1 MAIKS
6 YIGVDGKARQ
16 VKHIYIGVSGKARRI
31 TTAYI
36 GDSNGIAKYAYM
48 CPGDIHMYNTA
59 GLSSI
64 LPGGGLGMASGAHV
78 GNDISNQTAIIAGGC
93 TNISGKFTILKKVY
107 SIDPYLVLSELT
119 DLTEKRAGMCSAS
132 SLKYALFA
140 GQQDNYAGTSKS
152 ATVFAYSNTLTMTNP
167 ANLSYNARTWMCAT
181 AINTTHVKPDGG
193 SIFAGGWTG
202 SRDVDYYDNN
212 LTHRTLEDLPSDLY
226 GEGIGAALSYNG
238 AIIAGGKAVST
249 HFSRALLYNKNAT
262 RASLSNLTV
271 GRAFMA
277 TAYLGY
283 KYTIF
288 AGGISGSAKYSD
300 AVDAYD
306 PNNTLISLPSLP
318 NENYC
323 MGSCTVMNNEYVVFA
338 GGNKNYSDTAVVYT
352 SDLTRTSFVGSR
364 KVSQIKPVGEKY
376 APSSRCNMALTCA
389 GKYGLMIGGC
399 FYSGIGGYSGTK
411 YCWDNIMIFKYAE

>member
-64 LPGGGLGMASGAHV
+64 LPGGLGMASGAHV
-78 GNDISNQTAIIAGGC
+78 GNDISNQTAIIAGGG
-93 TNISGKFTILKKVY
+93 TSISGKFTILKKVY

-140 GQQDNYAGTSKS
+140 GQQTNYAGTSKS

-167 ANLSYNARTWMCAT
+167 ANLSYNRRTCMCAT
-181 AINTTHVKPDGG
+181 AINTTNVKPNGG

-202 SRDVDYYDNN
+202 SNDVDYYDNN
-212 LTHRTLEDLPSDLY
+212 LTHRTLADLPSNVRA
-226 GEGIGAALSYNG
+226 EGIGASPSYNG
-238 AIIAGGKAVST
+238 AIIAGGNSVSDYM
-249 HFSRALLYNKNAT
+249 SGALLYDKNVT
-262 RASLSNLTV
+262 RTSLSNLTV

-288 AGGISGSAKYSD
+288 AGGVCGSLKYAD
-300 AVDAYD
+300 AVDAYNS
-306 PNNTLISLPSLP
+306 NNTLISLPSLP
-318 NENYC
+318 KENYG

-338 GGNKNYSDTAVVYT
+338 GGHNNYSYAPAVYT

-364 KVSQIKPVGEKY
+364 KVSRIEPVGGY
-376 APSSRCNMALTCA
+376 SSSDRYNMASTCA

-399 FYSGIGGYSGTK
+399 FYSGQGGYSGTE
-411 YCWDNIMIFKYAE
+411 YAWDNIMIFKYAE

>member
-48 CPGDIHMYNTA
+48 CPGDIHIYNTA

-64 LPGGGLGMASGAHV
+64 SPGGLGMASGAHV
-78 GNDISNQTAIIAGGC
+78 GNDISNQTAIIAGGA
-93 TNISGKFTILKKVY
+93 TNLSGKFTISKKVY

-119 DLTEKRAGMCSAS
+119 DLTQKRAGMCSAS

-167 ANLSYNARTWMCAT
+167 DDLSYNSRTWMCAT
-181 AINTTHVKPDGG
+181 AINTTNVKPDGG

-202 SRDVDYYDNN
+202 SSDVDYYDNN
-212 LTHRTLEDLPSDLY
+212 LIHRTLEDLPSNVR
-226 GEGIGAALSYNG
+226 GECIGAAPSYNG
-238 AIIAGGKAVST
+238 AIIAGGRSVSDYK
-249 HFSRALLYNKNAT
+249 SGALLYDKNVT
-262 RASLSNLTV
+262 RTSLSNLTV
-271 GRAFMA
+271 GRACMA

-288 AGGISGSAKYSD
+288 AGGRSGSANTD

-306 PNNTLISLPSLP
+306 PNNTLISLSSLP
-318 NENYC
+318 RENYG
-323 MGSCTVMNNEYVVFA
+323 MGSCTVMNNEYAVFA
-338 GGNKNYSDTAVVYT
+338 GGDRNYNDDAAVYT
-352 SDLTRTSFVGSR
+352 SDLTRTSFIGR
-364 KVSQIKPVGEKY
+364 NMYWIKPAGESST
-376 APSSRCNMALTCA
+376 SSRWYRYNMASTCA

-399 FYSGIGGYSGTK
+399 GYDGIGGYSGTIAV
-411 YCWDNIMIFKYAE
+411 WDNIMIFKYAE

>member
-202 SRDVDYYDNN
+202 SNDVDYYDNN
-212 LTHRTLEDLPSDLY
+212 LTHRTLENLPSDLY

-238 AIIAGGKAVST
+238 AIIAGGNSVSKY
-249 HFSRALLYNKNAT
+249 FSRALLYDKHAT
-262 RASLSNLTV
+262 RTLLSNLTV

-288 AGGISGSAKYSD
+288 AGGRCDSSSD

-318 NENYC
+318 RKNYG

-338 GGNKNYSDTAVVYT
+338 GGDENSNEDAAVYT
-352 SDLTRTSFVGSR
+352 SDLTRTSFIGRNIYWIQSA
-364 KVSQIKPVGEKY
+364 GE
-376 APSSRCNMALTCA
+376 SSTHGDGRYNMASTYA

-399 FYSGIGGYSGTK
+399 FYSGIGGYSGPK